1 MPRLRSPLLLAA
13 ALAGALSPVAA
24 GPALARVGFSF
35 GLGTTFYP
43 APWTYVPPP
52 PPVYYYAPPP
62 PLPPPAYGALP
73 YGGYTYVPP
82 IAPTGPSCRAGAW
95 TCPLGAPAR
104 VGDACAC
111 PTPQGPAWG
120 RVGG

>member
-1 MPRLRSPLLLAA
+1 MRRTRSPLLLAA

-24 GPALARVGFSF
+24 GPALARVSFSF

-52 PPVYYYAPPP
+52 PPPPV
-62 PLPPPAYGALP
+62 YGAPP
-73 YGGYTYVPP
+73 YGGAYAPP
-82 IAPTGPSCRAGAW
+82 IAPIGHSCRAGAW
-95 TCPLGAPAR
+95 TCPLGAPAP
-104 VGDACAC
+104 VGEACSC

>member
-1 MPRLRSPLLLAA
+1 MRRTRSPLLLAA

-24 GPALARVGFSF
+24 GPALARVSFSF

-52 PPVYYYAPPP
+52 PPPPVYYYYAPPP
-62 PLPPPAYGALP
+62 PPLLYGAPP
-73 YGGYTYVPP
+73 YGGAYAPP
-82 IAPTGPSCRAGAW
+82 IAPIGPSCRAGAW
-95 TCPLGAPAR
+95 TCPLGAPAP
-104 VGDACAC
+104 VGEACSC